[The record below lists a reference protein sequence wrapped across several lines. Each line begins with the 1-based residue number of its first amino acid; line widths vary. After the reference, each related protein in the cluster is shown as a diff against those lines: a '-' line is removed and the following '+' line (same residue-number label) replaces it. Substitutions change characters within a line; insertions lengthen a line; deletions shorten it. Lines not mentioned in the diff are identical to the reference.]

1 MDHRGN
7 QVWNLGRTSPSVPLP
22 SHRLNSGLNDSQGR
36 RSSGRGYLRI
46 VTWRSNFCNTYTHSE
61 ALPSPALVFVS
72 DVPVLTYD
80 HRNSHLQPRC
90 CLSSPFSF
98 GVHPS
103 LLWEGRGINA
113 ERITIPLSLQG
124 FSTHCPHRS
133 CLWLALDG
141 VSGEAISSLP
151 VQSWSRFNQQTKF
164 SVTKFKMNRIKW
176 KIPIDP
182 SQNTASP
189 FIPPPSRPFSLN
201 FSLHESPTFILSQV
215 LYPLF

>member
-1 MDHRGN
+1 MQSIKHSSHYR
-7 QVWNLGRTSPSVPLP
+7 PL
-22 SHRLNSGLNDSQGR
+22 
-36 RSSGRGYLRI
+36 SS
-46 VTWRSNFCNTYTHSE
+46 NTYIQRQLLLSSSILHVC
-61 ALPSPALVFVS
+61 ACMVF
-72 DVPVLTYD
+72 LHTKNILID